1 MLYLLLFCCLGLV
14 PGVSGACLGAAECDC
29 EVPPGQQRPL
39 INCRYRQLNT
49 VPSFQSSGIIF
60 SELTLAG
67 NNIRFVPDRA
77 FRGLNFT
84 RLDLSGNPLT
94 NISLLAFE
102 GLEEELEELLIQ
114 LDPISEFPTVSLQR
128 LARLRLLKVVS
139 YGQTSLPTDALA
151 TLVSLEE
158 LGLTTGQLTVLRPQ
172 DLIIQRNSLRTLN
185 LEENKLVEVPT
196 DALASLQNLTSL
208 SLARNLLT
216 RVRDNAFDGCQG
228 LESIDLSGNG
238 LTENLEALA
247 FRGLEETL
255 QDVTL
260 VSCQLRDRSLEALRP
275 LWVLRRLNM
284 QNNDLANLPYEF
296 FVTMISLR
304 QLNLDSN
311 RLTAIYQN
319 TFSGLSDAL
328 QTLHLGHNPIFFL
341 ASDALAPLTT
351 LQELY
356 LDGLTTP
363 KLNRESLSGQRN
375 TLTTLSVSQTPLGD
389 SVWSV
394 ITGLSALRIL
404 DLSSI
409 GATSVPD
416 GAFRSSPGLQS
427 IDLSFNNISSIGR
440 GTFSGLEDSL
450 NNIRLNS
457 NQITT
462 LDPCSFAGL
471 RRLNYTRLGLAGN
484 QLVCDCQL
492 RWLYLAAKAGSSF
505 RFSSL
510 NWRCSSGELMTQ
522 LNEND
527 FVCNSSDPA
536 TTEGPCPEIPGV
548 HNQTDVP
555 TSAAVVAWILAV
567 RATKVTSSEIT
578 VSWSPEGVVVDRIRG
593 FTLTFEPL
601 GQEVNGTRT
610 MTVTISGE
618 LRDYVLADLR
628 PDTAYEVC
636 VEMELDGP
644 SPVVGRIACTRTTTL
659 PSLDGPGWGV
669 IVGAIVGAIAV
680 LGIALLVGCLVARR
694 HLLMDRC
701 FRDAETET
709 GRKAWSTA
717 TAGKMPRLGQNS
729 KRFSRNCEFTSAVFP
744 ERGPKFEPRP
754 RHPGDLDPRR
764 LSEEE
769 RARVLTMLQA
779 SLGDSVFRL
788 TNQLAPSGDDRSF
801 DNAAFTQDEQP
812 PDDID
817 KHVYEVIP

>member
-1 MLYLLLFCCLGLV
+1 MLYLLLFCCIGLV

-29 EVPPGQQRPL
+29 EVPPGQHQPL

-49 VPSFQSSGIIF
+49 VPSFQSTGIIF
-60 SELTLAG
+60 TELTLAG
-67 NNIRFVPDRA
+67 NNIRFVPDGA
-77 FRGLNFT
+77 FRGLHFT

-94 NISLLAFE
+94 NISFLAFE
-102 GLEEELEELLIQ
+102 GLEQELEELLIQ
-114 LDPISEFPTVSLQR
+114 LDPTSDFPTVSLQR
-128 LARLRLLKVVS
+128 LARLRLLKVVG
-139 YGQTSLPTDALA
+139 YGQISLPTDALA
-151 TLVSLEE
+151 TLVNLEE
-158 LGLTTGQLTVLRPQ
+158 LGLTTGQLTMLRPQ
-172 DLIIQRNSLRTLN
+172 DLAVQQNNLRTLN
-185 LEENKLVEVPT
+185 LEENKLAEVPT
-196 DALASLQNLTSL
+196 DALANLQNLTSL

-216 RVRDNAFDGCQG
+216 RVRDKAFDGCQS

-247 FRGLEETL
+247 FRGLEGTL
-255 QDVTL
+255 QNVTI

-275 LWVLRRLNM
+275 LWVLRRLNL

-296 FVTMISLR
+296 FTSMTSLR

-319 TFSGLSDAL
+319 TFGGLIDAL

-341 ASDALAPLTT
+341 ASGALAPLTT

-356 LDGLTTP
+356 LEGLTALR
-363 KLNRESLSGQRN
+363 LNHESLSAQRN
-375 TLTTLSVSQTPLGD
+375 TLATLSLSQTPLGD

-394 ITGLSALRIL
+394 ITGLSALKIL

-416 GAFRSSPGLQS
+416 GTFRSSPGLQS
-427 IDLSFNNISSIGR
+427 IDLSLNNISSIGR
-440 GTFSGLEDSL
+440 GSFSGLEDSL
-450 NNIRLNS
+450 SNIRLNS

-462 LDPCSFAGL
+462 LDPCSFAEL

-484 QLVCDCQL
+484 QLVCDCRL
-492 RWLYLAAKAGSSF
+492 KWLYLAAKAGSSF

-527 FVCNSSDPA
+527 FVCHSSEPA

-548 HNQTDVP
+548 HDQTDVP
-555 TSAAVVAWILAV
+555 TSATVVAWILAV

-578 VSWSPEGVVVDRIRG
+578 VSWSPEGVVVDSIRS
-593 FTLTFEPL
+593 FTVTFEPL

-610 MTVTISGE
+610 TTMNITGE
-618 LRDYVLADLR
+618 LRDYVFVDLR
-628 PDTAYEVC
+628 PDTAYEIC

-644 SPVVGRIACTRTTTL
+644 SPVVGRKTCTRTTTL
-659 PSLDGPGWGV
+659 TSPDGPGWGV
-669 IVGAIVGAIAV
+669 IVGALLGAFAV

-701 FRDAETET
+701 FRDDDTET
-709 GRKAWSTA
+709 GRKAWSTV
-717 TAGKMPRLGQNS
+717 TAGRMPRLGQNS

-744 ERGPKFEPRP
+744 KRGPKFEPRP

-764 LSEEE
+764 LSEED
-769 RARVLTMLQA
+769 RARVLSVLQA

-788 TNQLAPSGDDRSF
+788 TNELAPSGDDRSF

-812 PDDID
+812 PDDVAY
-817 KHVYEVIP
+817 HVYQVIP